1 MLQPELFRS
10 AEFADLIKKILA
22 LPRTDGRL
30 MVAVS
35 GAPASG
41 KSTLAEFIANSL
53 SAAGRQARYVP
64 MDGFHLDNR
73 ILDARGLRARK
84 GAPETFDADGFVAL
98 MRRMKLGGDVVYPM
112 FDRSRDLAVAGAGII
127 EESTDIAVVEGN
139 YVLQSEAPWSELA
152 DVWDLSVYLDVPE
165 ETLRQR
171 CIQRWLDHD
180 HTPEAARL
188 RAEGNDM
195 VNAKRVIENRL
206 AADVTI
212 RSDAVPAS

>member
-10 AEFADLIKKILA
+10 AEFADLIEKILA
-22 LPRTDGRL
+22 LPHTDGRL

-41 KSTLAEFIANSL
+41 KSPLAEFIANAL

-64 MDGFHLDNR
+64 MDGFHLDNG

-98 MRRMKLGGDVVYPM
+98 MRRMKHGGDVAYPM
-112 FDRSRDLAVAGAGII
+112 FDRSRDLAIAGAGVI

-139 YVLQSEAPWSELA
+139 YVLQNEAPWAELA
-152 DVWDLSVYLDVPE
+152 EVWDLSVYLDVPE

-180 HTPEAARL
+180 HTPDAAEL

-206 AADVTI
+206 PADVTI
-212 RSDAVPAS
+212 RSEESA

>member
-10 AEFADLIKKILA
+10 AEFADLIEKILA
-22 LPRTDGRL
+22 LPHTDGRL

-41 KSTLAEFIANSL
+41 KSTLAEFIANAL
-53 SAAGRQARYVP
+53 SAAGRHARYVP
-64 MDGFHLDNR
+64 MDGFHLDNG

-98 MRRMKLGGDVVYPM
+98 MRRMKHGGDVAYPM
-112 FDRSRDLAVAGAGII
+112 FDRSRDLAIAGAGVI

-139 YVLQSEAPWSELA
+139 YVLQNEAPWAELA
-152 DVWDLSVYLDVPE
+152 EVWDLSVYLDVPE

-180 HTPEAARL
+180 HTPDAAEL

-206 AADVTI
+206 PADVTI
-212 RSDAVPAS
+212 RSEESA